1 LSGFFL
7 QLKERFIVLNNNL
20 NAKKFLNLRRNN
32 YFSKI
37 NKKHRNIDSR
47 DMNLKKIVVVC
58 LTLIMSV
65 SVINNSYAQRNY
77 TEEGDNAFQ
86 LEKFYEAI
94 NLYKKAY
101 SKVKSNRIEK
111 GRILFQIAEC
121 YRLTNDY
128 RKAEMQYKRVISYKY
143 PDPLAKLYYAEAMK
157 NNEKYEEALIQ
168 YDNYLQDAPDDP
180 RGITGKES
188 CALSQ
193 SWKDNPTRYSV
204 ENYRKFNSKENDFSP
219 CYADK
224 KYRAVVFTSSRDEAF
239 GNGYD
244 EWTGQSFTD
253 LFFVTLDKKGNWS
266 KPQLLDEEG
275 IVNSDFNEGASCFN
289 KRANTIF
296 FTRCRIEKK
305 VSLGCEIYSAQKK
318 GRSWGDPEEIVLTT
332 DSFTVGH
339 PTLSANELTMY
350 FASDMPGGYGGKD
363 IWVVRRTK
371 KTKDFGEPE
380 NLGSIIN
387 TPGND
392 MFPYLRDN
400 GNLYF
405 SSDYHLGMGGLDIF
419 VSENVEGEW
428 QKPVNMQYPIN
439 SAGDDFGIIF
449 NDDVKML
456 READLKET
464 GFLTSNRKGT
474 RGGDDL
480 WEFTFPPLVF
490 TLSGVVYDDSTGAV
504 MSGVLVTLQGSD
516 GTNITDSTDETGY
529 YSFDKYQIL
538 ESTSYKLEVTKEAY
552 WGDKGRETTVGR
564 MTSEDLVLNF
574 RILPIPVE
582 PIILPDIVYP
592 LAESYL
598 TEEAKDSVDYL
609 FQILTDHPT
618 IVIELQSHTDSRPI
632 PMTNDTLS
640 FRRAKSVVDYLIE
653 LGIEPGRLKA
663 KGYGDKVPRTIE
675 KDRVSVYKGKEY
687 TFTAGTVL
695 TDEFIDGLS
704 THGEREAAH
713 QLNRRTTFLILR
725 DDYVPQIGQNLD
737 VNNGV
742 IIEGGNIEEED
753 EIDGDETEGTGVEG
767 TEETEEVLPE

>member
-1 LSGFFL
+1 
-7 QLKERFIVLNNNL
+7 
-20 NAKKFLNLRRNN
+20 
-32 YFSKI
+32 
-37 NKKHRNIDSR
+37 
-47 DMNLKKIVVVC
+47 MNFQKIVVVC
-58 LTLIMSV
+58 LTLIISV
-65 SVINNSYAQRNY
+65 SVVNNSYAQRNF
-77 TEEGDNAFQ
+77 TEEGDDAFQ
-86 LEKFYEAI
+86 LEKYYKAI
-94 NLYKKAY
+94 ESYKKAY
-101 SKVKSNRIEK
+101 TKVKSNRIEK

-128 RKAEMQYKRVISYKY
+128 RKAEMQYKRVIRYKY
-143 PDPLAKLYYAEAMK
+143 PDPIAILYYAEALK
-157 NNEKYEEALIQ
+157 NNEKYPEALIQ
-168 YDNYLQDAPDDP
+168 YELYLEKVPDDQ

-188 CALSQ
+188 CTLSQ
-193 SWKDNPTRYSV
+193 SWKDNPTRYTV

-224 KYRAVVFTSSRDEAF
+224 KYRALVFTSSRDAAF
-239 GNGYD
+239 GKGYD

-275 IVNSDFNEGASCFN
+275 VVNSDYNEGASCFN

-296 FTRCRIEKK
+296 FTRCRVEKK
-305 VSLGCEIYSAQKK
+305 ASLGCEIYSAKKK
-318 GRSWGDPEEIVLTT
+318 GRTWGEPEEIILTT

-363 IWVVRRTK
+363 IWVVRRAR
-371 KTKDFGEPE
+371 KTKDFGTPE
-380 NLGSIIN
+380 NLGPIIN
-387 TPGND
+387 TPGD
-392 MFPYLRDN
+392 EMFPYLREN
-400 GNLYF
+400 GDLYF

-419 VSENVEGEW
+419 VSKNVEGEW
-428 QKPVNMQYPIN
+428 QKPVNMQFPIN

-449 NDDVKML
+449 NEDKKML

-464 GFLTSNRKGT
+464 GFLTSNRKGS

-490 TLSGVVYDDSTGAV
+490 TLAGVVYDDSTGAAIP
-504 MSGVLVTLQGSD
+504 GVLVTLKGSD
-516 GTNITDSTDETGY
+516 GTNIIDSTDTSGY

-538 ESTSYKLEVTKEAY
+538 ENTSYSLEVTKEGY
-552 WGDKGRETTVGR
+552 WGEKGRETTVGR
-564 MTSEDLVLNF
+564 MNSEDLVLDF

-592 LAESYL
+592 LAKWEL
-598 TEEAKDSVDYL
+598 TSDAKDSIDYL
-609 FQILTDHPT
+609 YQILVDHPT

-653 LGIEPGRLKA
+653 LGIEAARLEA
-663 KGYGDKVPRTIE
+663 KGYGERVPRTLE

-695 TDEFIDGLS
+695 TDEFIDGLP
-704 THGEREAAH
+704 TVGEREAAH

-725 DDYVPQIGQNLD
+725 DDYVPQTGQNLD
-737 VNNGV
+737 VNNNV
-742 IIEGGNIEEED
+742 NIQIINDENPDEEED
-753 EIDGDETEGTGVEG
+753 DGEEIDE
-767 TEETEEVLPE
+767 EETEEVIQPE